1 MTKRIEWV
9 DFGKYICIMF
19 VMLSHLES
27 GTKVLRTFYSP
38 FFLTVFFFL
47 AGYVYKQPSS
57 FKELFIKKTK
67 GLFVPWLILS
77 NITIGMS
84 AFMTLKS
91 DHNLLHDLL
100 WNALQI
106 RPLGDVMWFVP
117 ALYVA
122 FMPFYFVIKIDNRR
136 KAVTLALLLS
146 VISNIYNV
154 LMPKDILPWGN
165 ASLPWHLEYIFVAMF
180 WMVLGYYY
188 KNEYENLLK
197 KFDTWSVLIAVIVIY
212 MILIYGPAAQIDNIA
227 FTIIYSYIKSIVGI
241 LMVIMISKKLR
252 TSRYVAYVGANT
264 IIFFAFHGKVYA
276 VLEHLLRTK
285 AAGFYSTC
293 LNNVLYSSLLAIIIT
308 ILLSFILIIP
318 AYCINRWFPWVV
330 GRSRKIQK

>member
-1 MTKRIEWV
+1 MSKRIEWV

-27 GTKVLRTFYSP
+27 GTRVLRTFYSP

-57 FKELFIKKTK
+57 FKEFFIKKTK

-77 NITIGMS
+77 NVTIGMS
-84 AFMTLKS
+84 AIITLKS
-91 DHNLLHDLL
+91 DHNLLHDML
-100 WNALQI
+100 WNLLQI
-106 RPLGDVMWFVP
+106 RSVGDVMWFVP

-122 FMPFYFVIKIDNRR
+122 FIPFYFVIKINNSE
-136 KAVTLALLLS
+136 KGIALALLLS
-146 VISNIYNV
+146 VISNLYGA
-154 LMPKDILPWGN
+154 LMPKNILPWGN
-165 ASLPWHLEYIFVAMF
+165 YTLPWHLEYIFVAMF

-188 KNEYENLLK
+188 KSEYECSLK
-197 KFDTWSVLIAVIVIY
+197 KFDTWRVLIVIAVIY
-212 MILIYGPAAQIDNIA
+212 MILIYGPAAQIKNKA
-227 FTIIYSYIKSIVGI
+227 FTIMFSYIESVVGI
-241 LMVIMISKKLR
+241 LMIIMISKR
-252 TSRYVAYVGANT
+252 FRISRYIAYVGANT

-276 VLEHLLRTK
+276 VVEYVLRTK
-285 AAGFYSTC
+285 ASGFYSTC

-308 ILLSFILIIP
+308 IFLSIVLIIP

-330 GRSRKIQK
+330 GRTRKIH